1 MSLSSLSIFPAT
13 PAQVQ
18 ESRRRS
24 FLQWGG
30 PMSKEEY
37 FHRGTEVEQGESAA
51 NGKLTVW
58 VLSPRDD
65 PESLDFKCSCMTF
78 RRKGLVVRRSNSDS
92 IVLEEVSCHGL
103 AAVFTP
109 ERFRR
114 QGYAKHMVRLLHW
127 VLAIDLSS
135 FPPFPEAWGS
145 PPQRP
150 TGVHPGHFSAL
161 WSDVGDFYRSC
172 GPTDNIEGWV
182 LMDASTTI
190 WDVNPDAPA
199 DSVSDEKWR
208 WLAVE
213 DIQMMYPVDEEK
225 LKQDLI
231 AKSAALDSGKTL
243 LTFLP
248 GEGVEMFQRTRSEY
262 FWGKLESTVTRWG
275 VISDDESAFA
285 TWTFERPP
293 KTLLVTRLWVNQ
305 ENFGDLVAVLKYV
318 ARRHGMERIEI
329 WCLPDA
335 LKSVAQSHGAI
346 HFERKE
352 HPPALKWYGPE
363 SSTDVVWLNRERFCW
378 C

>member
-1 MSLSSLSIFPAT
+1 MSLSSLSIFSAT

-24 FLQWGG
+24 FVQWGG
-30 PMSKEEY
+30 PMSEEEY
-37 FHRGTEVEQGESAA
+37 FHRGAEVEQGESAT

-78 RRKGLVVRRSNSDS
+78 RRKGLVVRRPNTLLGDT
-92 IVLEEVSCHGL
+92 IVPEEVCCHGL

-127 VLAIDLSS
+127 VLAIDPSL
-135 FPPFPEAWGS
+135 FPAFPEAWGS

-150 TGVHPGHFSAL
+150 IGVHPGHFSAL

-182 LMDASTTI
+182 LRDASTTI
-190 WDVNPDAPA
+190 WDVKPHNVDAPTY
-199 DSVSDEKWR
+199 SVSDEKWR

-213 DIQMMYPVDEEK
+213 DLQMMYPVDEEK
-225 LKQDLI
+225 LKQELI

-248 GEGVEMFQRTRSEY
+248 GEGVEMFQRTRSEH
-262 FWGKLESTVTRWG
+262 FWGKLEPPA
-275 VISDDESAFA
+275 DDESAIA

-293 KTLLVTRLWVNQ
+293 KTLLVTRLWTNQ
-305 ENFGDLVAVLKYV
+305 ENFGDLVAVLKYI
-318 ARRHGMERIEI
+318 AGRHGMERIEI

-335 LKSVAQSHGAI
+335 LKSVAQNHGAI
-346 HFERKE
+346 NFERKE
-352 HPPALKWYGPE
+352 HLPALKWYGAKSP
-363 SSTDVVWLNRERFCW
+363 TNVIWLNRERFCW

>member
-1 MSLSSLSIFPAT
+1 MSE
-13 PAQVQ
+13 AQ
-18 ESRRRS
+18 
-24 FLQWGG
+24 
-30 PMSKEEY
+30 Y
-37 FHRGTEVEQGESAA
+37 FHRGTEVEQGESAT

-78 RRKGLVVRRSNSDS
+78 RRKGLVVRRPNAPSGDS
-92 IVLEEVSCHGL
+92 IVPEEVSCYGL

-114 QGYAKHMVRLLHW
+114 QGYAKHMARLLHW
-127 VLAIDLSS
+127 LLAIDPSS
-135 FPPFPEAWGS
+135 FPAFPEAWGS

-150 TGVHPGHFSAL
+150 TGVHPGHFSVL

-182 LMDASTTI
+182 LRDASTTV
-190 WDVNPDAPA
+190 WDVKPDAPA

-208 WLAVE
+208 WLTVH
-213 DIQMMYPVDEEK
+213 DLQTMYPVNEEK

-231 AKSAALDSGKTL
+231 AKSAAFDSGKTL

-248 GEGVEMFQRTRSEY
+248 GEGVEMFQRTRSKY
-262 FWGKLESTVTRWG
+262 FWGKLEPLVTHWG

-285 TWTFERPP
+285 AWTFERPP
-293 KTLLVTRLWVNQ
+293 NTLLVTRLWANQ
-305 ENFGDLVAVLKYV
+305 ENFGDLVSVLRYV
-318 ARRHGMERIEI
+318 AGKHGMERIEI
-329 WCLPDA
+329 WCLPDE
-335 LKSVAQSHGAI
+335 LKSVAQNYGAI
-346 HFERKE
+346 NFERNE
-352 HPPALKWYGPE
+352 HLPALMWYGAE
-363 SSTDVVWLNRERFCW
+363 SPSEVVWLNRERFCW